1 MQIFFRNL
9 DIFFADTQK
18 MFVEAGNHFMIMQVI
33 GRFHFKLLIME
44 NFNNE
49 IASGHLFIP
58 ELRKA
63 IANVRDRNELW
74 KLLSP
79 ALKELA
85 DFKNFHIHS
94 VDHHTNTYFP
104 FLIDKGSGA
113 RNLIEFRALSN
124 TRAPLDDVIV
134 RDAISSDKSFV
145 ISLAEVVKAKSV
157 PFWIRV
163 NYDYGIREA
172 QVTPLRIKNVIV
184 GICYFWSEK
193 NGAFSKRFM
202 EVMDGVSTELAYA
215 VSNTIIHEI
224 VDPSGWINELL
235 LSFSHHLSEVRTR
248 ADLGLIVEQELKQ
261 LVHFDEYLITA
272 IDAKNTD
279 DCILVTS
286 FTAYPEILDWVR
298 TRMSGEFIW
307 QHAAN
312 SAAPFII
319 NIEDLVFNC
328 TPPCL
333 TDTKAEDAGEVMLT
347 ILPDAGK
354 GEFGLILIS
363 YNKNSFEPADR
374 HFVQCISRHLGTAVV
389 NILID
394 EELERK
400 EKQRSLLLSFSHD
413 IAAVRNKQDLTLAI
427 EKAVAQLSNIS
438 RFVIRG
444 INEDEK
450 TMSLF
455 LYDSHVRR
463 AIEELGHHFVLDAVY
478 PIDDGIS
485 DVVLD
490 GNDTIVY
497 VLQDWI
503 DAGKAPSYFH
513 FWRSMGV
520 DKCVATPLKT
530 GTRKLGIFWV
540 DSDEPDVDMIDSMCA
555 QISIAMSNILANEQ
569 LLRYKQQLE
578 IENEHLQEQIRSIY
592 NFSDIIGTSA
602 PMQRV
607 YQLMSL
613 VAHSSATVLILG
625 ETGTGKELIARG
637 IHESSPRKNK
647 LMVKVNCAALPVTLI
662 ESELFG
668 YERGAFTGAFERR
681 IGKFELAHNGTLF
694 LDEVGE
700 LPLEVQV
707 KLLRVIQ
714 EREFERLGGKVT
726 IKVDVRIIAA
736 TNRNLLTEVAEGR
749 FRSDLYYRLNVFP
762 ILIPPLRERREDIP
776 YLAHFFLGRY
786 NKNQL
791 CKVTGISA
799 GAMNDLKSYNWPGN
813 VRELEHMIER
823 SVLLSNGKI
832 LNRIYL
838 PDVDNQI
845 DVGIP
850 KRITNLA
857 GVEKQ
862 HIVDVLRRCGGKI
875 SGKGGAAELLKLPP
889 STLNSKMRKL
899 GITKNSNIE

>member
-1 MQIFFRNL
+1 
-9 DIFFADTQK
+9 
-18 MFVEAGNHFMIMQVI
+18 
-33 GRFHFKLLIME
+33 ME
-44 NFNNE
+44 KEKNE
-49 IASGHLFIP
+49 IANGHLFIP

-74 KLLSP
+74 KLLSG
-79 ALKELA
+79 ALQGLA

-104 FLIDKGSGA
+104 FFIENRSSP
-113 RNLIEFRALSN
+113 RNLSEFRALSN
-124 TRAPLDDVIV
+124 TRSPLDDVIV
-134 RDAISSDKSFV
+134 CDAVRSDKSFV
-145 ISLAEVVKAKSV
+145 ITLAEVLEVKSA
-157 PFWIRV
+157 PFWISV

-172 QVTPLRIKNVIV
+172 LVTPLRIKKEIV
-184 GICYFWSEK
+184 GICYFWSAK
-193 NGAFSKRFM
+193 NEAFGKRFM
-202 EVMDGVSTELAYA
+202 EIMDGISTEIAYA
-215 VSNTIIHEI
+215 VSNTIIREI
-224 VDPSGWINELL
+224 VNPSGWINELL
-235 LSFSHHLSEVRTR
+235 LSFSHQLSEVRTR
-248 ADLGLIVEQELKQ
+248 ADLDLVLKRELKK
-261 LVHFDEYLITA
+261 LFHFDEYLVTA
-272 IDAKNTD
+272 IDVKTKD
-279 DCILVTS
+279 DCVFATS
-286 FTAYPEILDWVR
+286 LTSHPDVLDWVR
-298 TRMSGEFIW
+298 SSKSGKLIW
-307 QHAAN
+307 QHAAD
-312 SAAPFII
+312 SAVPFII
-319 NIEDLVFNC
+319 NLEDLDFRC
-328 TPPCL
+328 APPCL
-333 TDTKAEDAGEVMLT
+333 ADIEVENAGEIMLA
-347 ILPDAGK
+347 ILPEAGK
-354 GEFGLILIS
+354 GRFGLILTS
-363 YNKNSFEPADR
+363 YKKNSFDPADR

-389 NILID
+389 NILVN
-394 EELERK
+394 EELEHK
-400 EKQRSLLLSFSHD
+400 EKHKSLLLSFSHD
-413 IAAVRNKQDLTLAI
+413 IAAVRNKQDLTTAI
-427 EKAVAQLSNIS
+427 EKAVSQLSTIS
-438 RFVIRG
+438 RFVIRS

-478 PIDDGIS
+478 PIEDGIS
-485 DVVLD
+485 DAVLE
-490 GNDTIVY
+490 GNETIVY

-513 FWRSMGV
+513 FWRSMDV

-555 QISIAMSNILANEQ
+555 QISIAMSNIIANEH
-569 LLRYKQQLE
+569 LLKYKQRLE

-592 NFSDIIGTSA
+592 NFSDIIGTST

-613 VAHSSATVLILG
+613 VAHSNATVLILG

-681 IGKFELAHNGTLF
+681 IGKFELAQNGTLF

-707 KLLRVIQ
+707 KLLRVLQ
-714 EREFERLGGKVT
+714 EREFERLGGKAS

-749 FRSDLYYRLNVFP
+749 FRPDLYYRLNVFP
-762 ILIPPLRERREDIP
+762 IVVPPLRERREDIP
-776 YLAHFFLGRY
+776 YLAHYFLGRY
-786 NKNQL
+786 SKNQL

-799 GAMNDLKSYNWPGN
+799 GAMSELKAYNWPGN

-823 SVLLSNGKI
+823 SVLLSDSKI
-832 LNRIYL
+832 LTQIYL
-838 PDVDNQI
+838 PEVNDQD
-845 DVGIP
+845 GAGSATA
-850 KRITNLA
+850 ITNLA

-862 HIVDVLRRCGGKI
+862 HIIGVLRRCGGKI

-899 GITKNSNIE
+899 GIGKNSIE